1 MVPEGT
7 SMKAC
12 SWGLIELIPWFRGAG
27 VGVNSNAGTNEG
39 MIPGFGVGLISG
51 VAPLLKAAAVIV
63 NLDNEKMD
71 VRKKTNTIKKM
82 VNFIT
87 KISYS

>member
-1 MVPEGT
+1 MN
-7 SMKAC
+7 AC
-12 SWGLIELIPWFRGAG
+12 NWGLIEFTPWFRCTG
-27 VGVNSNAGTNEG
+27 VDVNSNAGTNEG
-39 MIPGFGVGLISG
+39 LIPGFGVGLISG
-51 VAPLLKAAAVIV
+51 VAILLKAAAVLV

-87 KISYS
+87 KISYL